1 MIRKNPP
8 HELLSLK
15 NVGKATFK
23 DLENLGITSIQ
34 QLPTADPDE
43 LYARLQ
49 IITRQKHDPCVWDV
63 FAAIIHEAKT
73 GEKTPWW
80 QWTKIRKN
88 KNQPTKKSKK

>member
-1 MIRKNPP
+1 MTQKATPP
-8 HELLSLK
+8 HELLSLQ

-23 DLENLGITSIQ
+23 DLEILGITSIQ
-34 QLPTADPDE
+34 QLALADPDE

-49 IITRQKHDPCVWDV
+49 SLTGQKHDPCVWDV

-80 QWTKIRKN
+80 EWTKVRK
-88 KNQPTKKSKK
+88 KRGS